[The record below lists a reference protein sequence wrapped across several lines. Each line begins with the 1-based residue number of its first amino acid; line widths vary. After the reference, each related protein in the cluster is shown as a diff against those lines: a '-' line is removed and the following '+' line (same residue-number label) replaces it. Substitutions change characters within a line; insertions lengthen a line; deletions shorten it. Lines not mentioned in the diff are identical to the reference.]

1 MAVMRI
7 NKTTDYTVMS
17 NYHFREKDMSLKA
30 KGLLSLML
38 SLPEDWDFT
47 VKGLANLNKDGVDGV
62 RAALEELKSFGYLKV
77 TRERNEKGQVSG
89 TVYDIY
95 EKPTQEKPVLEE
107 PKEEKP
113 VLEEPK
119 EEKPI
124 LEKPIQEKPIQ
135 ENPTQLNTKGIKYLN
150 NKILKESS
158 TKGIKESARAKK
170 EPEQYFEDEELN
182 CKFLEFLAM
191 RKKIRKPV
199 RTDRA
204 LKALLKKLHE
214 LSDGDL
220 GTMKKII
227 DQSLDKEWLGFFELK
242 TGNDST
248 KSINERLYG
257 DIQHWAAQKEQ
268 EGGGMYDDF
277 GVF

>member
-1 MAVMRI
+1 MAIMRI

-17 NYHFREKDMSLKA
+17 NYHFREKGMSLKA

-62 RAALEELKSFGYLKV
+62 RAALEELKTFGYLRV

-113 VLEEPK
+113 
-119 EEKPI
+119 I
-124 LEKPIQEKPIQ
+124 LEKPTQEKPIQ

-158 TKGIKESARAKK
+158 TKGIKESVRTK

-182 CKFLEFLAM
+182 CKFWNSLPCV
-191 RKKIRKPV
+191 KKS
-199 RTDRA
+199 
-204 LKALLKKLHE
+204 E
-214 LSDGDL
+214 S
-220 GTMKKII
+220 
-227 DQSLDKEWLGFFELK
+227 Q
-242 TGNDST
+242 
-248 KSINERLYG
+248 
-257 DIQHWAAQKEQ
+257 
-268 EGGGMYDDF
+268 
-277 GVF
+277 

>member
-62 RAALEELKSFGYLKV
+62 RAALEELKTFGYLRV

-95 EKPTQEKPVLEE
+95 EKPT
-107 PKEEKP
+107 
-113 VLEEPK
+113 
-119 EEKPI
+119 
-124 LEKPIQEKPIQ
+124 QEKPIQ

-158 TKGIKESARAKK
+158 TKGIKESVRAKK

-214 LSDGDL
+214 LSGGDL
-220 GTMKKII
+220 GAMKKII

-248 KSINERLYG
+248 KNINDRLYG

>member
-1 MAVMRI
+1 M
-7 NKTTDYTVMS
+7 
-17 NYHFREKDMSLKA
+17 
-30 KGLLSLML
+30 
-38 SLPEDWDFT
+38 
-47 VKGLANLNKDGVDGV
+47 
-62 RAALEELKSFGYLKV
+62 
-77 TRERNEKGQVSG
+77 
-89 TVYDIY
+89 
-95 EKPTQEKPVLEE
+95 
-107 PKEEKP
+107 
-113 VLEEPK
+113 
-119 EEKPI
+119 
-124 LEKPIQEKPIQ
+124 
-135 ENPTQLNTKGIKYLN
+135 
-150 NKILKESS
+150 
-158 TKGIKESARAKK
+158 RAKK

-214 LSDGDL
+214 LSGGDF

-242 TGNDST
+242 TGNVST
-248 KSINERLYG
+248 NNINDRLYG